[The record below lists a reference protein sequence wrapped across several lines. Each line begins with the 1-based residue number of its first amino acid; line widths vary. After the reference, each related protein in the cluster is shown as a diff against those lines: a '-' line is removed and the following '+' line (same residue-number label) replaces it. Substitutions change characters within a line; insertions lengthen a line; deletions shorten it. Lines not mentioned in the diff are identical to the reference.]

1 MTETGRLVGQQI
13 NQYRVTQF
21 LAQGGM
27 AEVYLAED
35 TTLQRTAVLKVMLPA
50 LANNPTFLERF
61 RREAQATAQLEHPNI
76 VRIYGTG
83 VTPDKRPFLAM
94 QYIPGGSLQQH
105 LQQLAD
111 KGQTMPIGQLLHLTR
126 QIATALQTAHA
137 HGITHRDLKP
147 SNILLGND
155 GTPFLADLGLA
166 AMQSAS
172 RLTRTDQIMGTPHY
186 MSPEQI
192 TGGKAD
198 GRSDL
203 YALGVILYEML
214 IGTVPFQ
221 GSTAIMV
228 LHQHVNE
235 PPPSLL
241 LRRPGLPQPLYNLVD
256 RCLQKQ
262 PEQRF
267 QTAQQVVAILDQLL
281 ATTGSGIAAKPA
293 PPPPLPLP
301 TTPTLPQIQ
310 PSLHPAIYAVG
321 AVAFLLVVFGLWQL
335 LGSNREPL
343 PMAELPTA
351 TATVE
356 SPATKRAV
364 PTPTPTSVAAN
375 VAPTATSAPLL
386 PTATPTDEP
395 TPTPGVP
402 TGRIV
407 FDVATGNILPEI
419 YIMNAD
425 GSNPTRLTFNDY
437 QDDEADL
444 SPDGRFIAYESRGSG
459 QWMIMVMGSDGSNP
473 ITLVPGRLPDWS
485 PNGRYIAYET
495 VEAPQRIGIYDVQSG
510 STRLL
515 TSTNQNSRSPSWS
528 PDSQKL
534 VIMADTSNG
543 WQLAI
548 VDASSGAQQ
557 FITSEQGSKRFPAWS
572 PTGDLIAF
580 NTVAADNSNP
590 DHIWVID
597 TSGDNLRQLTQ
608 EGKNGRPTW
617 SPDGRFLVYNS
628 NLSGSWL
635 LYRIRLDGSE
645 RTALTSGGNHQR
657 ADWGN

>member
-1 MTETGRLVGQQI
+1 MAETGSLVGQQI
-13 NQYRVTQF
+13 NQYRVTQL

-35 TTLQRTAVLKVMLPA
+35 IELKRTAVLKVMLPA

-61 RREAQATAQLEHPNI
+61 RREAQATARLEHPNI

-83 VTPDKRPFLAM
+83 VTTDKRPFLAM

-105 LQQLAD
+105 LQELAH
-111 KGQTMPIGQLLHLTR
+111 KGQTMPIGQLLHLVR
-126 QIATALQTAHA
+126 QIAVALQTAHD

-147 SNILLGND
+147 SNILLGQD

-166 AMQSAS
+166 AIQSAS

-186 MSPEQI
+186 MPPEQI
-192 TGGKAD
+192 TGGTVN

-203 YALGVILYEML
+203 YALGIILYEL
-214 IGTVPFQ
+214 LTGSVPFQ
-221 GSTAIMV
+221 GNTPIMI
-228 LHQHVNE
+228 LHQHVND

-241 LRRPGLPQPLYNLVD
+241 LRRPGLPQPLYNLVN

-262 PEQRF
+262 PEQRY

-281 ATTGSGIAAKPA
+281 AATGSSSTPIPPSPSFTSSTVIAS
-293 PPPPLPLP
+293 
-301 TTPTLPQIQ
+301 PQ
-310 PSLHPAIYAVG
+310 PRSLHPAIYAIG
-321 AVAFLLVVFGLWQL
+321 AVALLLLLFGLWQL
-335 LGSNREPL
+335 LGNKAEPPPLAQL
-343 PMAELPTA
+343 PTPTA
-351 TATVE
+351 TLPQPQ
-356 SPATKRAV
+356 SPAGGGNNL
-364 PTPTPTSVAAN
+364 TPTPTIVATVNLIA
-375 VAPTATSAPLL
+375 AATSTPVP
-386 PTATPTDEP
+386 PTATPTMEP
-395 TPTPGVP
+395 SPAPP

-407 FDVATGNILPEI
+407 FDVATGNLLPEI

-485 PNGRYIAYET
+485 PNGRFIAYET
-495 VEAPQRIGIYDVQSG
+495 SDSPQRIGIYDVQNG
-510 STRLL
+510 TATML
-515 TSTNQNSRSPSWS
+515 TPTNQNSRSPSWS

-534 VIMADTSNG
+534 VIMAETNNG

-548 VDASSGAQQ
+548 VDASSGTQQ

-580 NTVAADNSNP
+580 NTVADDNSNP

-597 TSGDNLRQLTQ
+597 TSGNNLRQITE

-617 SPDGRFLVYNS
+617 SPDGRFLAFNS
-628 NLSGSWL
+628 NLSGPWL
-635 LYRIRLDGSE
+635 LYRIQLDGSD
-645 RTALTSGGNHQR
+645 RTTITSGGNHQR